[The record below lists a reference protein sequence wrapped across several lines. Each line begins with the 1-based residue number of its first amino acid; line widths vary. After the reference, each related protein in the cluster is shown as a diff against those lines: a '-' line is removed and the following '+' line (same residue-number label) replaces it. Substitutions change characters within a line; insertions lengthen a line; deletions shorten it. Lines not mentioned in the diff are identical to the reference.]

1 MARMDKD
8 RRRWNEVIDEIQRF
22 MQQVKNEFEMYFMG
36 ILRRPPLEKHREL
49 KRMFHQI
56 TQNPP
61 VNTGVVYKIRVLRT
75 RFNSLSLLWL
85 RTVKQ
90 IEEGTYKGQR
100 FMADR
105 REAQR
110 KKERESRKSAEQIR
124 AEITAL
130 ARGETLPEEPEKKD
144 PASPRGRPASA
155 RAAGASKGHAAD
167 SADLM
172 RDYLS
177 HRKNNG
183 EGTTINQAAMRAKLE
198 KTREAIKQKYKVRDV
213 RFRVVTE
220 NGKSKVKAMPIK

>member
-1 MARMDKD
+1 MARRDKES
-8 RRRWNEVIDEIQRF
+8 RRWAEVVDDIQRF

-90 IEEGTYKGQR
+90 IEEGTYKGHR
-100 FMADR
+100 FMADK
-105 REAQR
+105 REAER
-110 KKERESRKSAEQIR
+110 KKRRAQQKSPQQIR
-124 AEITAL
+124 EEIRAL
-130 ARGETLPEEPEKKD
+130 ARGETLPEEAPEK
-144 PASPRGRPASA
+144 PAAPRGREKRSKAAAPA
-155 RAAGASKGHAAD
+155 GHAVD

-177 HRKNNG
+177 HRKQNG
-183 EGTTINQAAMRAKLE
+183 EGTSINQAALRAQLE
-198 KTREAIKQKYKVRDV
+198 KTREQIKARYKVRDV
-213 RFRVVTE
+213 RFKVVTE
-220 NGKSKVKAMPIK
+220 NGRSKVKALPIK